1 MAIFYAV
8 CCLLCSALNDFIF
21 KLFARKRRSRG
32 IFAALIGVVWF
43 ALMCFLP
50 LEWENWR
57 MTLLWGCI
65 SGFFSIAANLLLIE
79 AMGMQS
85 AGICSTI
92 YRLNLVPVVFGAW
105 FLLGETISAMHWTG
119 IGAAVIA
126 ILCFMSTPKERHRR
140 LARFARM
147 GILLV
152 IGAALLRAGMGIAYK
167 YAFLNGADRTGI
179 MLINA
184 LFWIAGGAWYGLRRE
199 RQFVVFDRSM
209 LVYGTLSG
217 VCVVG
222 IVYFM
227 AASLQFGEAGIVLP
241 IAQMSFPGTLILSAL
256 ILHERVTLWK
266 LAGVGFGILAVVL
279 LSLPG

>member
-1 MAIFYAV
+1 MAVFYAL
-8 CCLLCSALNDFIF
+8 CCLMCSALNDFIF

-32 IFAALIGVVWF
+32 MFAGLIGIVWF
-43 ALMCFLP
+43 VLLCFFP
-50 LEWENWR
+50 QDWTEWR
-57 MTLLWGCI
+57 TTLFWGCV

-85 AGICSTI
+85 AGVCSTI

-105 FLLGETISAMHWTG
+105 LLLGETISAKHWAG
-119 IGAAVIA
+119 IAAAVLA
-126 ILCFMSTPKERHRR
+126 ILCFMSAPKERHRR
-140 LARFARM
+140 FARFARL

-152 IGAALLRAGMGIAYK
+152 IAAAFLRAAMGIAYK

-179 MLINA
+179 LLVNA
-184 LFWIAGGAWYGLRRE
+184 LFWIIGGMWYGWRRE
-199 RQFVVFDRSM
+199 RRLISFDRSM
-209 LVYGTLSG
+209 LIYSALSG

-227 AASLQFGEAGIVLP
+227 AASLQSGEAGIVLP

-256 ILHERVTLWK
+256 ILHERVTAWK
-266 LAGVGFGILAVVL
+266 LAGVGFGIAAVFL
-279 LSLPG
+279 LSL